1 MRLHPLLIEMLGL
14 LFLIAGLG
22 LTAYY
27 FLFMSWSHSFS
38 SPAFQRKE
46 ALVQGFA
53 ALGVLGGGALIAW
66 GVISGRRAD
75 ARQSNPPK
83 GQS

>member
-1 MRLHPLLIEMLGL
+1 MRIHPLMIEILGL
-14 LFLIAGLG
+14 LFLLAGLG

-53 ALGVLGGGALIAW
+53 ALGVLGGVALIAW
-66 GVISGRRAD
+66 GLISGRRAN
-75 ARQSNPPK
+75 ALQRNPPS